1 MIGRIALELQQKLLM
16 RGEKLWMPALNCG
29 KN

>member
-1 MIGRIALELQQKLLM
+1 MDVYG
-16 RGEKLWMPALNCG
+16 PALNCG